1 MKRKPL
7 PVKPP
12 EEIIEPVNEQEEL
25 GFVNFC
31 ISFHQRMGLI
41 IEKWR
46 NAKTLEMLPEEEE
59 AILRVLHKACFR
71 GELAFGNEQRDPGE
85 IKAVIVP

>member
-12 EEIIEPVNEQEEL
+12 EEILEPVNEQEEL
-25 GFVNFC
+25 EYINFC
-31 ISFHQRMGLI
+31 ISFHQRLGQI

-46 NAKTLEMLPEEEE
+46 NPKALEMLPEEEE
-59 AILRVLHKACFR
+59 GILRVLHTGHR
-71 GELAFGNEQRDPGE
+71 NGLSFGNRERDPGE
-85 IKAVIVP
+85 IKAVIAP